1 MDRFARQRL
10 LAAVGEPGQARI
22 VAATYQVGDDAN
34 VASQVARQYLERA
47 GAAHFAPPSAAPTF
61 AHAAELRHPAA
72 REFAEGAW
80 RALDQLRS
88 VLCLARD

>member
-1 MDRFARQRL
+1 MGRYARQQL

-34 VASQVARQYLERA
+34 VTALVARQYLQRA
-47 GAAHFAPPSAAPTF
+47 GAEHFEPASATPAF
-61 AHAAELRHPAA
+61 VHAAELRHPAA

-80 RALDQLRS
+80 RALAQLRR
-88 VLCLARD
+88 AIDP

>member
-22 VAATYQVGDDAN
+22 VAATFEVDDDAS
-34 VASQVARQYLERA
+34 VTSVVAREYLERA
-47 GAAHFAPPSAAPTF
+47 GAARFAPPTGAPPF
-61 AHAAELRHPAA
+61 VHAAELHHPAA

-80 RALDQLRS
+80 RALSQLRS
-88 VLCLARD
+88 VLFPRP